1 MLWSKVP
8 GMELHFPPQQNYDCV
23 QCGRGCQM
31 SWDIPVED
39 PIEAQLRDH
48 PLTLRVIQETG
59 GSPLLHK
66 KEGWVMQVDPGEP
79 RCGYLESDL
88 LCSIHKHIGVESKP
102 LICRLYPMILTH
114 TPEGVFV
121 GSAYS
126 CTAVRLNSGR
136 NLEAHQADIEHLI
149 ERGAQL
155 NRVGADG
162 LVVHGHWFTD
172 WPSYR
177 RFEEQLCQQASRLG
191 WAQALELA
199 ALALA
204 LAVAD
209 RPRSRSGTPQAWPD
223 DAWPELAR
231 QSPIA
236 GRFQT
241 CQGRMWEAIMPHL
254 KPDLLGVEPA
264 LRPAYRQAVA
274 RLAAMGAPQLDRQSR
289 PLAEELESQL
299 ERYLQHLV
307 FRKQLVMHP
316 TLLSNLALL
325 AFLPTFLRS
334 WTRALAAQA
343 EGEGQRDDFHWALDL
358 CEKFLVYHSH
368 SLRPTYQKVARQ
380 WVQWLAEESQAS
392 RR

>member
-1 MLWSKVP
+1 MLWGKVP
-8 GMELHFPPQQNYDCV
+8 DMDLHFPPQQNYDCV

-48 PLTLRVIQETG
+48 PLTLRVIQEKG

-66 KEGWVMQVDPGEP
+66 KDGWVMQVDPGEP

-88 LCSIHKHIGVESKP
+88 LCSIHKHIGVEAKP

-114 TPEGVFV
+114 TPEGIFV

-136 NLEAHQADIEHLI
+136 NLAAHRADIEHLI
-149 ERGAQL
+149 QRGAQL

-162 LVVHGHWFTD
+162 LLVHGQWFTD
-172 WPSYR
+172 WSSYR
-177 RFEEQLCQQASRLG
+177 RFEEQICQQASQLG
-191 WAQALELA
+191 WARALGQA

-204 LAVAD
+204 LAAAKQ
-209 RPRSRSGTPQAWPD
+209 PRSRSGTPQAWPD
-223 DAWPELAR
+223 DTWPELA
-231 QSPIA
+231 QQAADS
-236 GRFQT
+236 GRFQP
-241 CQGRMWEAIMPHL
+241 CQSRMWEAIIPHL

-274 RLAAMGAPQLDRQSR
+274 RLEAMDEQQLDRQSR
-289 PLAEELESQL
+289 PLVPELELQI

-316 TLLSNLALL
+316 TLLSNLGLL
-325 AFLPTFLRS
+325 AFLPAFLRR
-334 WTRALAAQA
+334 WTRALAT
-343 EGEGQRDDFHWALDL
+343 EGEGQLDDFHWAQDL

-380 WVQWLAEESQAS
+380 WVQLLADESEAS
-392 RR
+392 QR